1 MHPPTV
7 CEDSY
12 RHAHTRTHTC
22 TRTHTPTHTHTHTHK
37 CAHTHTHT
45 HTLNTDQFVVGLV
58 LVEAQ
63 QCPTQCGVVALPGA
77 VGGPAAS
84 FIQLILTVEVA
95 FLVNLQDGGLDVTLM
110 EGGDGG

>member
-1 MHPPTV
+1 MNLPTV

-12 RHAHTRTHTC
+12 RHAHTYTHA
-22 TRTHTPTHTHTHTHK
+22 HTTHTHTLTR
-37 CAHTHTHT
+37 AHT

-63 QCPTQCGVVALPGA
+63 QCPAQCGVVALPGA

>member
-1 MHPPTV
+1 MHPPTA

-12 RHAHTRTHTC
+12 RHARIRTHT
-22 TRTHTPTHTHTHTHK
+22 H
-37 CAHTHTHT
+37 AHTHTHT
-45 HTLNTDQFVVGLV
+45 HTRTHTDQFVVGLV

-63 QCPTQCGVVALPGA
+63 QCPAQCGVVALPGA
-77 VGGPAAS
+77 VGGSAAS

-95 FLVNLQDGGLDVTLM
+95 LLVNLQDGGLDVTLM